1 MTLIDLYAINIIEN
15 GYSFAK
21 VPTILKPYVKA
32 KIIALVGADNAELI
46 EKLLA
51 S

>member
-21 VPTILKPYVKA
+21 VPTILKTRCLY
-32 KIIALVGADNAELI
+32 EY
-46 EKLLA
+46 
-51 S
+51 